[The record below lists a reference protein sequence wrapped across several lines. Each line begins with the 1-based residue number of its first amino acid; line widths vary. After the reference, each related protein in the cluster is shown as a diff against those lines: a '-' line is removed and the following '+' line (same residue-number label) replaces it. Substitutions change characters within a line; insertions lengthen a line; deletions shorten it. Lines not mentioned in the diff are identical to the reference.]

1 VSARCKSSVD
11 PSQSARISLT
21 APAHILAC
29 LPVPSQP
36 PTKSP
41 ADPACPGG
49 KTSFW
54 LYDPATNA
62 PVRQLFNHTAT
73 CVSHPYN
80 IVVRPCTDPTVP
92 VRIRLSSER
101 AGGVGGRR
109 DIVHSSKAQH
119 EAPFVL
125 FGPSATEGDVLPS
138 PKPLPNGAYSL
149 SAAGASGWGSLQFT
163 QDCPCPKKGKKGC
176 MK

>member
-1 VSARCKSSVD
+1 
-11 PSQSARISLT
+11 
-21 APAHILAC
+21 
-29 LPVPSQP
+29 VPTQP
-36 PTKSP
+36 PTKAP
-41 ADPACPGG
+41 AGPACPGG
-49 KTSFW
+49 GGGGAFFW

-62 PVRQLFNHTAT
+62 PVRQLVNNTAT
-73 CVSHPYN
+73 CLAHPYN
-80 IVVRPCTDPTVP
+80 IVVRPCADPTGGP

-101 AGGVGGRR
+101 AGGHGGGGGRR
-109 DIVHSSKAQH
+109 VIVHSSKAQR

-125 FGPSATEGDVLPS
+125 FGPSATQGDVLPS
-138 PKPLPNGAYSL
+138 PKALPNGAYSL